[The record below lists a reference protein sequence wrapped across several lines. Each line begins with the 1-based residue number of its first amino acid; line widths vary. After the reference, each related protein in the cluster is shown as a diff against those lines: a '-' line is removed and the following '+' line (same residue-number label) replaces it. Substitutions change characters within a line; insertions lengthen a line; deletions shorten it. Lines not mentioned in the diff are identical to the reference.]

1 MGTWNAQMLSPSAE
15 DNVQLTEVGSPG
27 RYSSVSRVG
36 DVGIVDPQRAN
47 FSAIEWELQSQLH
60 GSVVLLFAVR
70 FFDLLF

>member
-1 MGTWNAQMLSPSAE
+1 MLSPSVE
-15 DNVQLTEVGSPG
+15 DNAQLIEVGSPG
-27 RYSSVSRVG
+27 RYRSVSRVG

-60 GSVVLLFAVR
+60 GSVVSLFAVC